1 MLVKHYKVST
11 VFVYIKIFIT
21 NKITYCVVN
30 LLNLRNT
37 DLIQVF
43 KLLYTLQHVD
53 VKKDK
58 QNLNFKEKLQELISA
73 LFHIFKLKQ

>member
-30 LLNLRNT
+30 LLSLRNT
-37 DLIQVF
+37 LIQVCE
-43 KLLYTLQHVD
+43 LLYTLQYV
-53 VKKDK
+53 VVWKKK
-58 QNLNFKEKLQELISA
+58 RNLNFKKNC
-73 LFHIFKLKQ
+73 